1 MNLRGKDAWEQAAL
15 ALAAGDRAALGTVL
29 PRLPAAA
36 AQAIAAAAERSI
48 RPLRNAAA
56 VPAGVEWIGDNR
68 FAAIFARERATVRW
82 SLPGRELV
90 TGCYL
95 ANAVFSSCGK
105 ERMRKIIHIDMD
117 AFFAS
122 IEQRDRPGLRGLP
135 VIVGGSAERRGVV
148 STCSYEA
155 RAFGVHSAMP
165 MRTAQRLCP
174 QAVYLEVDMKKYRN
188 ESARIRE
195 IFYSVT
201 DLVEPVSIRLTARQ
215 Y

>member
-36 AQAIAAAAERSI
+36 AQAIAVVAERSI

-56 VPAGVEWIGDNR
+56 VPAGVEWIGDSR

-95 ANAVFSSCGK
+95 AQG
-105 ERMRKIIHIDMD
+105 D
-117 AFFAS
+117 AAEFRLSPGECRFFV
-122 IEQRDRPGLRGLP
+122 LREG
-135 VIVGGSAERRGVV
+135 AD
-148 STCSYEA
+148 A
-155 RAFGVHSAMP
+155 
-165 MRTAQRLCP
+165 
-174 QAVYLEVDMKKYRN
+174 
-188 ESARIRE
+188 
-195 IFYSVT
+195 
-201 DLVEPVSIRLTARQ
+201 
-215 Y
+215 

>member
-36 AQAIAAAAERSI
+36 ARSI

-56 VPAGVEWIGDNR
+56 VPAGVEWIGDSR

-95 ANAVFSSCGK
+95 AQG
-105 ERMRKIIHIDMD
+105 D
-117 AFFAS
+117 AAEFRLSPGECRFFV
-122 IEQRDRPGLRGLP
+122 LREG
-135 VIVGGSAERRGVV
+135 AD
-148 STCSYEA
+148 A
-155 RAFGVHSAMP
+155 
-165 MRTAQRLCP
+165 
-174 QAVYLEVDMKKYRN
+174 
-188 ESARIRE
+188 
-195 IFYSVT
+195 
-201 DLVEPVSIRLTARQ
+201 
-215 Y
+215 